1 MHKQSLKVFI
11 SAGETSGDLHAAAV
25 IQALKVQVSYDA
37 DIEISG
43 IAGAMM
49 KAQGCSPICDI
60 SELNVMGIGDVIK
73 ALPRIRRVGKHVV
86 AWAEREKPDVAI
98 LVDFPGF
105 NMRLGEQLKALGI
118 PVLYYIAPKLWA
130 WGHWRVKRLQRAQ
143 DKLACILPFEPAW
156 FSNQGIDST
165 YVGNPSAVSCQSGWS
180 KSELR
185 EHLGVSEHTKIL
197 ALLPGS
203 RKSELKNHAALLA
216 NAYKKVLQQHPDI
229 QAVTSRAPGISDEQL
244 KPLLDVG
251 VKVLDRLDEHYA
263 LRADAAIAVSGTAT
277 LELALWDVPTVLV
290 YKSSPLMIWIARKL
304 VGTRCA
310 GLANIILDDKPV
322 MPELIQ
328 EQASLEAIVKHI
340 LPLLE
345 GDREAELQHQAFI
358 ELQHRLDD
366 HHPSHTVADMALSM
380 VKKN

>member
-1 MHKQSLKVFI
+1 MDKQGLKVFI

-25 IQALKVQVSYDA
+25 IQALKARIHDA

-49 KAQGCSPICDI
+49 KAQGCNPVCDI

-73 ALPRIRRVGKHVV
+73 ALPRIRRVGKRVV

-105 NMRLGEQLKALGI
+105 NMRLGEKLKALGI

-130 WGHWRVKRLQRAQ
+130 WGHWRVKRLKRAQ
-143 DKLACILPFEPAW
+143 DKLACILPFEPEW

-185 EHLGVSEHTKIL
+185 EQLGVSENIKIL

-216 NAYKKVLQQHPDI
+216 NAYEKILQKHPDI
-229 QAVTSRAPGISDEQL
+229 QAVTTRAPGISDEQL

-251 VKVLDRLDEHYA
+251 VKILNRLDEHYA

-290 YKSSPLMIWIARKL
+290 YKSSALMIWIARKL

-328 EQASLEAIVKHI
+328 EQASLQAIVKYI
-340 LPLLE
+340 SPLLE
-345 GDREAELQHQAFI
+345 GGREAELQHQAFI
-358 ELQHRLDD
+358 ELQQRLGC
-366 HHPSHTVADMALSM
+366 HHPSHKVAAMILSLA
-380 VKKN
+380 KKN